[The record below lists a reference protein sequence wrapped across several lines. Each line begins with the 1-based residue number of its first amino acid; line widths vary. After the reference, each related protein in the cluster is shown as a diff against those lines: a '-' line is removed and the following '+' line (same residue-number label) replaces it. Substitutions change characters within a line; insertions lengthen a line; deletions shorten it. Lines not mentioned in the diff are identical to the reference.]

1 MIICYEGKPGEGMQ
15 LHRNRDQWAS
25 IADFLTRQN
34 LHLVLQAR
42 EREASAQ
49 AQAAAG
55 QRSAAAAALGAAQ
68 TLPVGNH
75 GNHGEIVAKGVS
87 A

>member
-1 MIICYEGKPGEGMQ
+1 MT
-15 LHRNRDQWAS
+15 RNRAQWQS

-42 EREASAQ
+42 EREAGAQ

-75 GNHGEIVAKGVS
+75 GEIVAKGVS

>member
-1 MIICYEGKPGEGMQ
+1 MISAYEGKPGEGMQ
-15 LHRNRDQWAS
+15 YRNQAQWMS
-25 IADFLTRQN
+25 VADFLTRQN
-34 LHLVLQAR
+34 LRLVLQAR

-75 GNHGEIVAKGVS
+75 GEIVAKGVS

>member
-1 MIICYEGKPGEGMQ
+1 MSITVYIGKPGEGMQ
-15 LHRNRDQWAS
+15 YRNQAQWMS
-25 IADFLTRQN
+25 VADFLTRQN

-68 TLPVGNH
+68 ALPV

>member
-1 MIICYEGKPGEGMQ
+1 MIFAYEGKPGEGMQ
-15 LHRNRDQWAS
+15 LRNQAQWMS
-25 IADFLTRQN
+25 VADFLTRQN

-75 GNHGEIVAKGVS
+75 GEIVAKGVG